1 MALDRIISVLNGS
14 REIAILPHIAA
25 DGDALGSSLALA
37 LALSGMGK
45 SVKVLLEEEIP
56 LLYNFLPGRHMA
68 EVYAAAGVKNYETVV
83 ALDTGDTG
91 RLGKRLAVFE
101 AAKVTVNI
109 DHHFTNSEFAFHN
122 YVSPGTAAVGEI
134 IFQIVKRMGV
144 KLDTDISTCLYVAI
158 IMDTAGFRYSNTTPQ
173 THQVA
178 AELIGNGVNVAEIS
192 QQVFDSTSYE
202 KVRLMGA
209 AIQVL
214 ELLEKGRVAIIPLS
228 SDMISQTGAKEED
241 CDGIVNIGR
250 NIRGVKVA
258 AMLRQWDNGEI
269 KVNLR
274 AVSDVDVSAIASL
287 YGGGGHKKAA
297 GYITK
302 GTLEA
307 ARERLLEDIREA
319 L

>member
-1 MALDRIISVLNGS
+1 MVLDRIISVLNGS

-68 EVYAAAGVKNYETVV
+68 EVYADGTKSYETVV

-91 RLGKRLAVFE
+91 RLGKRLTVFE

-134 IFQIVKRMGV
+134 IFQIVKRIGV

-158 IMDTAGFRYSNTTPQ
+158 IMDTAGFRYSNTTSQ

-202 KVRLMGA
+202 KVRLMCV

-228 SDMISQTGAKEED
+228 NDMIRQTGAKEED